1 MQWGEKMK
9 KIIISLV
16 LIVLLVALVLSIKS
30 LYETKQINYQS
41 VNQPSQNNETKNKH
55 NSQYPSPQIDV
66 LSQAFSE
73 NFMNRDVRNQ
83 YMHISK
89 GMSKSKVERY
99 YGNSEE
105 HLKINNLKTQ
115 KYGNIAIYYQ
125 NDKVQR
131 FFVIPNNVYI
141 QAFTQ
146 VHGNRD
152 KNYNNG
158 TMLYDDN
165 PFNQFSVKVY
175 FDPNGQIKAIENVN
189 QVSLSY

>member
-1 MQWGEKMK
+1 MK

-30 LYETKQINYQS
+30 LYETKQIN
-41 VNQPSQNNETKNKH
+41 
-55 NSQYPSPQIDV
+55 
-66 LSQAFSE
+66 
-73 NFMNRDVRNQ
+73 
-83 YMHISK
+83 
-89 GMSKSKVERY
+89 
-99 YGNSEE
+99 
-105 HLKINNLKTQ
+105 
-115 KYGNIAIYYQ
+115 YQ

-158 TMLYDDN
+158 TMIYDDN

>member
-1 MQWGEKMK
+1 MK

-66 LSQAFSE
+66 LSQEFSE
-73 NFMNRDVRNQ
+73 NFMNRDDRHQ

-89 GMSKSKVERY
+89 SMNKCILDIIYEIENITKY
-99 YGNSEE
+99 NINI
-105 HLKINNLKTQ
+105 KIIQNKIKIEKIISINKIKT
-115 KYGNIAIYYQ
+115 KKNRKIAILD
-125 NDKVQR
+125 NKNIVQR
-131 FFVIPNNVYI
+131 VFVIPNNFYN
-141 QAFTQ
+141 QAYTQ

-152 KNYNNG
+152 KKYNNG
-158 TMLYDDN
+158 TMIYDDN
-165 PFNQFSVKVY
+165 PFN
-175 FDPNGQIKAIENVN
+175 
-189 QVSLSY
+189 